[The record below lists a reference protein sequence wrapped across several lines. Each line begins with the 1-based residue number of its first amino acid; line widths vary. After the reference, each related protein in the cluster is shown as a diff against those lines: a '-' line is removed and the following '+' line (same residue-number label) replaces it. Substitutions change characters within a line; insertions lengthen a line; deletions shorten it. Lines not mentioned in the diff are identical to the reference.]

1 MKKKKKKNALTLMY
15 HPACLVNGY
24 QDAQHLPPTSFLGPF
39 PLISPSLLLVWFPSP
54 RMSFVYSRMA
64 YK

>member
-1 MKKKKKKNALTLMY
+1 MY